1 MKTKIAIVIILAII
15 IYGFFEKN
23 RKETLYKDFRA
34 NKPLTCMGTIVQK
47 SKGWRIHNNRFF
59 TNGRE
64 AKTVV
69 FCKSLN

>member
-1 MKTKIAIVIILAII
+1 MKTKIAIVVILLIIA
-15 IYGFFEKN
+15 YGFFEKN

-47 SKGWRIHNNRFF
+47 SRGWRIHNNRFF
-59 TNGRE
+59 TNGKE

-69 FCKSLN
+69 FCQSIK

>member
-69 FCKSLN
+69 FCKSLK

>member
-1 MKTKIAIVIILAII
+1 MKTKIAIVIVLGII
-15 IYGFFEKN
+15 VYGFFEKH

-47 SKGWRIHNNRFF
+47 SRGWRIHNNRFF

-69 FCKSLN
+69 FCRSIR